1 MFGKKYTVTLL
12 NSKWEVLKRNVLMT
26 IIPRKDEFIWIDE
39 QYYDVINVVH
49 SIGKIQSIY
58 IIVNQLTDKPFIKNV
73 KIGENQ

>member
-1 MFGKKYTVTLL
+1 
-12 NSKWEVLKRNVLMT
+12 MT